1 MNLKKWLDIPNEEMM
16 YTKINSLVIIIIILE
31 NFWTLNNLISG
42 GNKRSYCTYLNKP
55 VSKKRT

>member
-42 GNKRSYCTYLNKP
+42 GNKRSHCT
-55 VSKKRT
+55 